1 MGLLDGKVALV
12 TGAARYPSTGRGIA
26 LRLAEEGADVA
37 VNNRRSAKGPTD
49 PELRKG
55 WRGLESMQAEIEGLG
70 RRSVALE
77 ADITSPDEVA
87 AMFDSLI
94 EGLGRI
100 DILVNNAAE
109 TPLMPFLEQDEA
121 SWDSCMQANLVGPFL
136 CAKEAA
142 RRMIEQGE
150 GGRII
155 NLSSRLGKV
164 GTPTASAYSASKSA
178 LIGLGQVMALEW
190 GVHGITVNT
199 GCPGVIRDSGNHLP
213 YNYFPA
219 DDEDHHWEIVRGLV
233 QSQRDASPLGTLDD
247 PDSIGN
253 LVAFLASS
261 RAHKM
266 TGQAVNMTAGLLM

>member
-1 MGLLDGKVALV
+1 
-12 TGAARYPSTGRGIA
+12 
-26 LRLAEEGADVA
+26 
-37 VNNRRSAKGPTD
+37 
-49 PELRKG
+49 
-55 WRGLESMQAEIEGLG
+55 
-70 RRSVALE
+70 
-77 ADITSPDEVA
+77 
-87 AMFDSLI
+87 
-94 EGLGRI
+94 
-100 DILVNNAAE
+100 
-109 TPLMPFLEQDEA
+109 MPFLEQDEA
-121 SWDSCMQANLVGPFL
+121 SWDSCMRANLVGPFL

-142 RRMIEQGE
+142 RRMIAQGE

-199 GCPGVIRDSGNHLP
+199 VCPGVIRDSGNHRP
-213 YNYFPA
+213 FNYFPA

-233 QSQRDASPLGTLDD
+233 QSQRDASPLGTLAD
-247 PDSIGN
+247 PDSVGN

-266 TGQAVNMTAGLLM
+266 TGQAVNLTAGLLM